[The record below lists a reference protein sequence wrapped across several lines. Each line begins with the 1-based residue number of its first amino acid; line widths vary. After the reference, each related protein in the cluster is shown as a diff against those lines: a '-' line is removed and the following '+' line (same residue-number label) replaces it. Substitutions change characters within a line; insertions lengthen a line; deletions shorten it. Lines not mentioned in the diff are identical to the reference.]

1 MAVFATVF
9 RTLVK
14 LLNEIFGHIDTSPNA
29 PYEEA
34 LREGERPEIDVPVSS
49 GKVNF
54 AAEERR
60 TEIVARLALS
70 EEAITAGFLIQT
82 REWARRAKAEIPR
95 VFPKF
100 EKRIRIAIAEKKS
113 SGDIKI
119 LEIFIIDPKG
129 SHT

>member
-9 RTLVK
+9 RTLIK

-60 TEIVARLALS
+60 TEIVLRLALS
-70 EEAITAGFLIQT
+70 EEAITAGFLIQA
-82 REWARRAKAEIPR
+82 REWTRRAKAEIPR

-100 EKRIRIAIAEKKS
+100 EKRIRIAITEKKS
-113 SGDIKI
+113 SGDVKI
-119 LEIFIIDPKG
+119 LEILIIDPKS

>member
-9 RTLVK
+9 RTLIK

-60 TEIVARLALS
+60 TEIVLRLALS
-70 EEAITAGFLIQT
+70 EEAITAGFLIQA

-100 EKRIRIAIAEKKS
+100 EKRIRIAITEKKS
-113 SGDIKI
+113 SGDVKI
-119 LEIFIIDPKG
+119 LEIFTIDPKG